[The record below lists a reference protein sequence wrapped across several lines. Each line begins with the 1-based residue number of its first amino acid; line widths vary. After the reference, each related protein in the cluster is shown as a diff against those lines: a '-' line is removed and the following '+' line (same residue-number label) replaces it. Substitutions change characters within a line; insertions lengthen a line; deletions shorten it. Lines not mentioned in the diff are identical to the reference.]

1 MNQVKNTVSD
11 NKPRRQSDH
20 LSNLRSF
27 QTRASLN
34 IVKNELFPD
43 VVHALSAEKSPKM
56 ENFEATNELQMVI
69 NEEEEGKNEENDTES
84 KSPSNHGNDSAEKK
98 TMKVKFYNF
107 VMIEKNIIIFKK
119 KVGSFG
125 RR

>member
-1 MNQVKNTVSD
+1 
-11 NKPRRQSDH
+11 
-20 LSNLRSF
+20 
-27 QTRASLN
+27 
-34 IVKNELFPD
+34 
-43 VVHALSAEKSPKM
+43 M

>member
-1 MNQVKNTVSD
+1 MKNTVSD
-11 NKPRRQSDH
+11 TKPRRQSDH

-43 VVHALSAEKSPKM
+43 VVHSLSAEKSPKM
-56 ENFEATNELQMVI
+56 ENFESTKELQMVI

-84 KSPSNHGNDSAEKK
+84 KSPSNHGNDSKEAEKK
-98 TMKVKFYNF
+98 SNKA
-107 VMIEKNIIIFKK
+107 IF
-119 KVGSFG
+119 F
-125 RR
+125 